1 MTRVD
6 ELERGASPD
15 PISAPG
21 GLQRF
26 RLDGRVAVVT
36 GAASG
41 IGLACARLLSEAGAK
56 VVLLDR
62 DAQAAEREAA
72 RIANSVGR
80 ELDVSDAAAIDRC
93 FARLGSEGAI
103 DVLVNSAGMAIRKP
117 SFELELDDWLQVI
130 NVNLTGSF
138 LCARAAARLMS
149 APGRQGPRRGPF
161 AALGENRSA
170 QHEGAT
176 ATAGGSIVN
185 IASIMGLSGGGLY
198 PNISYQTSKGGVV
211 NMTRALAVEWA
222 PLQIRVNAV
231 APTWTRTPFI
241 GELEN
246 SPELMERI
254 RSVTPMRRLAEA
266 DEVAAAVLF
275 LASPAASMITGHTL
289 PVDGGFLAQ

>member
-1 MTRVD
+1 MTSAKFGVRD
-6 ELERGASPD
+6 EATN
-15 PISAPG
+15 AAG

-26 RLDGRVAVVT
+26 QLDGRVAVVT

-41 IGLACARLLSEAGAK
+41 IGLACARLLSVAGAQ

-72 RIANSVGR
+72 GLANSVGR
-80 ELDVSDAAAIDRC
+80 GLDVSDAAAIERS
-93 FARLGSEGAI
+93 FASIGAEGAI
-103 DVLVNSAGMAIRKP
+103 DVLVNSAGMAIRKA
-117 SFELELDDWLQVI
+117 SLDLELDDWNQVI
-130 NVNLTGSF
+130 NVNLTGTF
-138 LCARAAARLMS
+138 LCARAAARRM
-149 APGRQGPRRGPF
+149 
-161 AALGENRSA
+161 
-170 QHEGAT
+170 
-176 ATAGGSIVN
+176 TAGGSIVN

-241 GELEN
+241 DQLES

-254 RSVTPMRRLAEA
+254 RSVTPMKRLAEA

-275 LASPAASMITGHTL
+275 LASPAASMVTGHTL